1 MDHLKELKEL
11 LKAFDE
17 SKSTYLS
24 YEYGDLEI
32 TLKKECGEVRYVT
45 MPPASETLSAE
56 APTPVRESR
65 KEEPKAEEVT
75 TGGIEVKSPIVGVFY
90 AAKEPG
96 AAPFVKAGDTVKEGQ
111 VLCILE
117 SMKMMNEIK
126 SPADAKVVKVLCENE
141 AVVAFG
147 EVLFVLEETHA

>member
-1 MDHLKELKEL
+1 MEHLKELKEL
-11 LKAFDE
+11 LRAFDE

-24 YEYGDLEI
+24 YENGDLEI
-32 TLKKECGEVRYVT
+32 TLKKEYAVCE
-45 MPPASETLSAE
+45 ASEERPAPVRPSA
-56 APTPVRESR
+56 PVREVESVEA
-65 KEEPKAEEVT
+65 KVKVEET
-75 TGGIEVKSPIVGVFY
+75 TVGIEVKSPIVGVFY

-126 SPADAKVVKVLCENE
+126 SPTDAKVVKVLCENE

-147 EVLFVLEETHA
+147 EVLFVLEEIHA

>member
-1 MDHLKELKEL
+1 MEHLKELKEL
-11 LKAFDE
+11 LRAFDE

-24 YEYGDLEI
+24 YENGDLEI
-32 TLKKECGEVRYVT
+32 TLKKEYAVCE
-45 MPPASETLSAE
+45 ASEERPAPVKVSA
-56 APTPVRESR
+56 PVREVESDEA
-65 KEEPKAEEVT
+65 KVKAEET
-75 TGGIEVKSPIVGVFY
+75 TVGIEVKSPIVGVFY

-126 SPADAKVVKVLCENE
+126 SPTDARVVKVLCENE

-147 EVLFVLEETHA
+147 EVLFVLEEIHA

>member
-24 YEYGDLEI
+24 YENGDLEI
-32 TLKKECGEVRYVT
+32 KLKKEYAVCEAGEER
-45 MPPASETLSAE
+45 PAPVKVSA
-56 APTPVRESR
+56 PVREA
-65 KEEPKAEEVT
+65 EPAEAKAEEVT

-147 EVLFVLEETHA
+147 EVLFVLEKTHA

>member
-1 MDHLKELKEL
+1 MEHLKELKEL
-11 LKAFDE
+11 LRAFDE

-24 YEYGDLEI
+24 YENGDLEI
-32 TLKKECGEVRYVT
+32 TLKKEYAVRTAEEESPGAV
-45 MPPASETLSAE
+45 PVRPSA
-56 APTPVRESR
+56 PVREVSR
-65 KEEPKAEEVT
+65 EEAKPERET
-75 TGGIEVKSPIVGVFY
+75 TVGIEVKSPIVGVFY

-126 SPADAKVVKVLCENE
+126 SPTDAKVVKVLCENE

-147 EVLFVLEETHA
+147 EVLFVLEEIHA

>member
-1 MDHLKELKEL
+1 MEHLKELKEL
-11 LKAFDE
+11 LRAFDE

-24 YEYGDLEI
+24 YENGDLEI
-32 TLKKECGEVRYVT
+32 TLKKEYAVCE
-45 MPPASETLSAE
+45 ASEERPAPVKVSA
-56 APTPVRESR
+56 PVREVESVEA
-65 KEEPKAEEVT
+65 KVKAEET
-75 TGGIEVKSPIVGVFY
+75 TVGIEVKSPIVGVFY

-126 SPADAKVVKVLCENE
+126 SPTDAKVVKVLCENE

-147 EVLFVLEETHA
+147 EVLFVLEEIHA